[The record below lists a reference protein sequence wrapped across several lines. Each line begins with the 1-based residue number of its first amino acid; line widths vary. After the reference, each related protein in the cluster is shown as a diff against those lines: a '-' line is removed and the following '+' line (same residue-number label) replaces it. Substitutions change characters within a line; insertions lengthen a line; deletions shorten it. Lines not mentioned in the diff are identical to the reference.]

1 MVKQISIFLENRA
14 GRLFEV
20 TRLLSDNGI
29 NIRALSLADTSYFGI
44 LRLIV
49 NEPDKA
55 LDILKA
61 ERFTVSAADVLA
73 IEIEDRPGGLASV
86 LKTFK
91 EQSIN
96 VEYMYAFL
104 ARERG
109 KAILVFRFDD
119 NESVVAKLQGSGI
132 RLLKPEE
139 LASI

>member
-20 TRLLSDNGI
+20 TRLLADSGI

-49 NEPDKA
+49 SEPDRA
-55 LDILKA
+55 LEILKS

-73 IEIEDRPGGLASV
+73 IEIEDKPGGLASV

-104 ARERG
+104 AREPG

-119 NESVVAKLQGSGI
+119 NESVAPKLRGAGI
-132 RLLKPEE
+132 RLLLPEE
-139 LASI
+139 LSKM